1 MNILLNFKQ
10 SFINIFD
17 STKWKE
23 RNLKLRA
30 RREKSKM
37 LLNLTLTGV
46 FSMIKPYKI
55 VKHKKVNLRGDKQE
69 RNREIK

>member
-1 MNILLNFKQ
+1 
-10 SFINIFD
+10 
-17 STKWKE
+17 
-23 RNLKLRA
+23 
-30 RREKSKM
+30 M